1 MSGPGPSANDRAVNK
16 VALCSA
22 MFAGFAYVGY
32 SVIRTAFNRRIGQ
45 EKEEYPEH
53 RLYFRRLSQ
62 TTQTD
67 VLLGNLDLSQSD
79 SGKIILRP
87 MSVQERIKELNLRA
101 RMFSDTM
108 IAIQATSSGSP
119 ARHGPRSLQVS
130 PWNSPRILSPVDVRH
145 LMSSHSSDNLT
156 LGALPG
162 SIVVASPYKKRPGRF
177 RKLRD
182 GKSPTRYSQG
192 ELLDEKEK
200 EIRSNA
206 ESFLENQEHMLFGKS
221 LDVKEA
227 KMLVSFLA
235 TKNEKLLERVITT
248 IGNSA
253 TVTANQD
260 MLRECGA
267 LSALS
272 KLIIHPRESVQVA
285 AIKTLGN
292 LTLNESNV
300 KELRTALPLLLSNV
314 NKGRTNIPELVLLT
328 TLICLCNVA
337 VHNDW
342 HEEFCPYLHSLYG
355 HLETGSPQCKLQV
368 LKLLVNLSCNEDM
381 VPSLLAAQAPK
392 RFLSFI
398 DPATNEELLIR
409 VLTLLQNLIRVKIKR
424 CIDPALD
431 LPVEDKAAS
440 PDTMYATIW
449 SVNAIERLKTKLG
462 VIRTEH
468 SNEDVK
474 YLAKKIGHDLEHKSF
489 V

>member
-1 MSGPGPSANDRAVNK
+1 MSGPGASTNDKAINK
-16 VALCSA
+16 VAVCSA

-45 EKEEYPEH
+45 DKQEQEYPEH

-79 SGKIILRP
+79 SGRIILRP

-108 IAIQATSSGSP
+108 IAIQANSSSP

-130 PWNSPRILSPVDVRH
+130 PWNSPRILSPVDVRQ
-145 LMSSHSSDNLT
+145 LMSSHSSDNLSLT
-156 LGALPG
+156 ALPG
-162 SIVVASPYKKRPGRF
+162 TIVMASPYKKRPTRF
-177 RKLRD
+177 RK
-182 GKSPTRYSQG
+182 KSPQRFSN
-192 ELLDEKEK
+192 DEKEK
-200 EIRSNA
+200 EIRTQA

-253 TVTANQD
+253 TMTGNQD

-267 LSALS
+267 LGALS

-292 LTLNESNV
+292 LTLNENNV

-314 NKGRTNIPELVLLT
+314 NHSRPNIPELVLLT
-328 TLICLCNVA
+328 TLICLCNIA

-342 HEEFCPYLHSLYG
+342 HEEFCSYLHSLFA

-368 LKLLVNLSCNEDM
+368 LKLLVNLSCDEDM
-381 VPSLLAAQAPK
+381 VPSLLAARAPK
-392 RFLSFI
+392 RFISLI
-398 DPATNEELLIR
+398 DPATNEDLLIR

-424 CIDPALD
+424 CIDPTVD
-431 LPVEDKAAS
+431 LPLEEKAAS
-440 PDTMYATIW
+440 PDTMYAAIW
-449 SVNAIERLKTKLG
+449 GVTAIERLKTKLG
-462 VIRTEH
+462 IIRAEH

-474 YLAKKIGHDLEHKSF
+474 YLAKKIAHDLEHKSY

>member
-1 MSGPGPSANDRAVNK
+1 MSGPGPSAANDKAVNK

-87 MSVQERIKELNLRA
+87 MTVQERIKELNLRA

-108 IAIQATSSGSP
+108 IAIQANNSVSP

-130 PWNSPRILSPVDVRH
+130 PWNSPRILSPVDVRQ
-145 LMSSHSSDNLT
+145 LMSSHSSDNL
-156 LGALPG
+156 ALTPIPG
-162 SIVVASPYKKRPGRF
+162 TIVMASPYKKRPARF
-177 RKLRD
+177 RRLRD
-182 GKSPTRYSQG
+182 AKSPTRD
-192 ELLDEKEK
+192 DEREK
-200 EIRSNA
+200 EIRASA

-221 LDVKEA
+221 LEPKEA

-235 TKNEKLLERVITT
+235 TKNEKLLERVIATM
-248 IGNSA
+248 GNSA
-253 TVTANQD
+253 TVAVNQD
-260 MLRECGA
+260 ALREAGA

-292 LTLNESNV
+292 LTLNEGNV
-300 KELRTALPLLLSNV
+300 RELRTALPLLLANV
-314 NKGRTNIPELVLLT
+314 NVSRRVPELVLLT

-355 HLETGSPQCKLQV
+355 HLESGSPQCKLQV
-368 LKLLVNLSCNEDM
+368 G
-381 VPSLLAAQAPK
+381 
-392 RFLSFI
+392 
-398 DPATNEELLIR
+398 
-409 VLTLLQNLIRVKIKR
+409 
-424 CIDPALD
+424 
-431 LPVEDKAAS
+431 
-440 PDTMYATIW
+440 
-449 SVNAIERLKTKLG
+449 AIIL
-462 VIRTEH
+462 
-468 SNEDVK
+468 
-474 YLAKKIGHDLEHKSF
+474 Y
-489 V
+489 

>member
-1 MSGPGPSANDRAVNK
+1 MSGPGPSANDKAVNK

-45 EKEEYPEH
+45 DKEEYPEH

-108 IAIQATSSGSP
+108 IAIQANTSSP
-119 ARHGPRSLQVS
+119 ARHGHRSLQVS
-130 PWNSPRILSPVDVRH
+130 PWNSPRILSPVDVRQ

-156 LGALPG
+156 LNALPG
-162 SIVVASPYKKRPGRF
+162 TIVVASPYKKRPLRF

-182 GKSPTRYSQG
+182 GRSPTGQ
-192 ELLDEKEK
+192 EDEKEK
-200 EIRSNA
+200 EIRTSA
-206 ESFLENQEHMLFGKS
+206 EGFLENQEHMLFGKR
-221 LDVKEA
+221 LDVREA

-253 TVTANQD
+253 TVSANQD
-260 MLRECGA
+260 MLREVGALGA
-267 LSALS
+267 LSR
-272 KLIIHPRESVQVA
+272 LIIHPRESVQVA

-300 KELRTALPLLLSNV
+300 KELKTALPLLLSNV
-314 NKGRTNIPELVLLT
+314 NKSRMNIPELVLLT
-328 TLICLCNVA
+328 TLICLCNIA
-337 VHNDW
+337 VHYDW
-342 HEEFCPYLHSLYG
+342 HEDFCPYLHSLFS

-381 VPSLLAAQAPK
+381 VPSLLAARAPR
-392 RFLSFI
+392 RFLSFL
-398 DPATNEELLIR
+398 DPATNEDLLIR
-409 VLTLLQNLIRVKIKR
+409 VLTLLRNLISVKNKL
-424 CIDPALD
+424 CINPALD
-431 LPVEDKAAS
+431 LPLEDKAPS
-440 PDTMYATIW
+440 PDTMYAAIW
-449 SVNAIERLKTKLG
+449 GVAAIERLRTKLAA
-462 VIRTEH
+462 IRVEH

-474 YLAKKIGHDLEHKSF
+474 YLAEKISGDLEARSI